1 MKALY
6 STTFSKKGLSIK
18 PDGTV
23 IKNNDI
29 YCDGLESCMLVENYM
44 FGGGFINAKPIIS
57 MNNFYNPQNKSI
69 TYNSDSFTQ
78 SNIDLRNNY
87 WGGMTSTELDD
98 VFFDANDTPDKAHI
112 FLFEPMSN
120 SVNDTTGISNSADST
135 DSTNSTNSTDSG
147 YSSNPENIITCSSLD
162 GAYVYSRE
170 EPPVYLGFFGNQ
182 FALDSILNKFGT
194 YGSSYNL
201 TSVRN
206 TYGTYG
212 SPYSIYSVASP
223 PNCLHRQIASF
234 SGGFFVS
241 NRISLD

>member
-1 MKALY
+1 
-6 STTFSKKGLSIK
+6 
-18 PDGTV
+18 
-23 IKNNDI
+23 
-29 YCDGLESCMLVENYM
+29 M
-44 FGGGFINAKPIIS
+44 FGSGFINAKPIIS

-212 SPYSIYSVASP
+212 SPYSIYSVANNYTVTPPVIYKSGTPIANLTTNQSLASAVSLENIDASCAFTASSP
-223 PNCLHRQIASF
+223 AF
-234 SGGFFVS
+234 
-241 NRISLD
+241 